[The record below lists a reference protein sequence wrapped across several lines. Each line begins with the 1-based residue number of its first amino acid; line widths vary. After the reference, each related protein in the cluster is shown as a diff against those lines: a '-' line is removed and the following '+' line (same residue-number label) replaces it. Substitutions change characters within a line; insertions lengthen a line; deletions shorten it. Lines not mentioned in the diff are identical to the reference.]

1 MVDPHDPRRDP
12 EARARMRIA
21 LMCSGLVVG
30 MIGLSFAAVPLYDMF
45 CRATGYG
52 GTTQRAERAP
62 DKPGEKVIT
71 VRFNAD
77 TARGLPW
84 KFEPVEREIRVTV
97 GEERLAFYR
106 ATNTSNRPIVGQAS
120 YNVSPDKAGL
130 YFNKVACFC
139 FTEQRLE
146 PGETVEMP
154 VSFFVDPSIATERS
168 TRDVN
173 TITLSYTFFELP
185 EKQAALKQ
193 GPGTGTN

>member
-1 MVDPHDPRRDP
+1 MNDERDPRRDP

-21 LMCSGLVVG
+21 LTCSAVVIG

-45 CRATGYG
+45 CRMTGYG

-62 DKPGEKVIT
+62 DKPGEKVVT

-77 TARGLPW
+77 IARGLPW
-84 KFEPVEREIRVTV
+84 KFEPVEREVRVVV

-106 ATNTSNRPIVGQAS
+106 ATNTSGRAIIGQAS
-120 YNVSPDKAGL
+120 YNVSPDKAGI

-154 VSFFVDPSIATERS
+154 VSFFVDPSIATDRA
-168 TRDVN
+168 TREVN

-193 GPGTGTN
+193 GGVAGSN

>member
-1 MVDPHDPRRDP
+1 MADEHDPRRDP

-21 LMCSGLVVG
+21 LMCSGLVIG

-120 YNVSPDKAGL
+120 YNVSPDKAGI

-193 GPGTGTN
+193 GQGTGTN

>member
-1 MVDPHDPRRDP
+1 MNDEQDPRRDP

-21 LMCSGLVVG
+21 LTCSAVVLG

-45 CRATGYG
+45 CRVTGYG

-62 DKPGEKVIT
+62 DKPGEKVVT

-84 KFEPVEREIRVTV
+84 KFEPVDREVRVTV

-106 ATNTSNRPIVGQAS
+106 ATNTSDRPIIGQAS
-120 YNVSPDKAGL
+120 YNVSPDKAGI

-146 PGETVEMP
+146 PGQTVEMP
-154 VSFFVDPSIATERS
+154 VSFFVDPEIATDRA
-168 TRDVN
+168 TRDVH

-185 EKQAALKQ
+185 GNQAALKQ
-193 GPGTGTN
+193 GAGSGTN

>member
-1 MVDPHDPRRDP
+1 MNDEMDPRRDP
-12 EARARMRIA
+12 EARARLRIA
-21 LMCSGLVVG
+21 LTCSAVVLG

-45 CRATGYG
+45 CRVTGYG

-62 DKPGEKVIT
+62 DKPGEKVVT

-77 TARGLPW
+77 IARGLPW
-84 KFEPVEREIRVTV
+84 KFEPVDREVRVTV

-106 ATNTSNRPIVGQAS
+106 ATNTSDRPIIGQAS
-120 YNVSPDKAGL
+120 YNVSPDKAGI

-146 PGETVEMP
+146 PGQTVEMP
-154 VSFFVDPSIATERS
+154 VSFFVDPSIATDRA

-185 EKQAALKQ
+185 GNQAALKQ
-193 GPGTGTN
+193 GAGAGTN

>member
-1 MVDPHDPRRDP
+1 MSDELDPRRDP
-12 EARARMRIA
+12 EARARLRIA
-21 LMCSGLVVG
+21 LTCSAVVLG

-62 DKPGEKVIT
+62 DKPGEKVVT

-77 TARGLPW
+77 IARGLPW
-84 KFEPVEREIRVTV
+84 KFEPVEREVRVTV

-106 ATNTSNRPIVGQAS
+106 ATNTSSRPIVGQAS
-120 YNVSPDKAGL
+120 YNVSPDKAGI

-154 VSFFVDPSIATERS
+154 VSFFVDPSIATDRA
-168 TRDVN
+168 TREVN

-193 GPGTGTN
+193 GAGAGTN